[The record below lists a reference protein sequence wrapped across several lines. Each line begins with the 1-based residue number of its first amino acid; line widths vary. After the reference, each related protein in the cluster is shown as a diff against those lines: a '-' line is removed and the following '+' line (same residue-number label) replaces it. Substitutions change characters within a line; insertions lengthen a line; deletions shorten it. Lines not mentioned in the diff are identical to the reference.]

1 MKKYDQIQSLNDKIE
16 EVEQEVDDLSKRI
29 IFRRESTRQIATRKE
44 IAAMDE
50 VILMI
55 ETQAVDELDEQQSD
69 LPELLEVGM

>member
-1 MKKYDQIQSLNDKIE
+1 
-16 EVEQEVDDLSKRI
+16 
-29 IFRRESTRQIATRKE
+29 
-44 IAAMDE
+44 MDE